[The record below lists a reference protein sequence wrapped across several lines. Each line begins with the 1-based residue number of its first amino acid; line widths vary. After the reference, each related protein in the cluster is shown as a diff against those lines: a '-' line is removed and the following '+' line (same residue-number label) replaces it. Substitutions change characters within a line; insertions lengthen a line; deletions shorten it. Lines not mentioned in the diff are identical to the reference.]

1 MNIFITTW
9 LILRVVA
16 SKNDAQ
22 LLMMR
27 LGIDG
32 FFCGKRK
39 IFLKYYHMD
48 YLSRFYNDQYN
59 KIVTVQAAA
68 RYSYRKY
75 FPYCSWNLHIKIRK
89 YLAKLRAKKQRC
101 SRLATNLLL
110 AKKSTRK
117 WKVYKSNF
125 NKEGES
131 F

>member
-68 RYSYRKY
+68 RYSIRKY
-75 FPYCSWNLHIKIRK
+75 PPLLFLDPKKFRK

>member
-1 MNIFITTW
+1 MMKGTW
-9 LILRVVA
+9 YFHKAIVTILPIDRVVA

-22 LLMMR
+22 LLLMR

-68 RYSYRKY
+68 RYS
-75 FPYCSWNLHIKIRK
+75 F
-89 YLAKLRAKKQRC
+89 
-101 SRLATNLLL
+101 
-110 AKKSTRK
+110 
-117 WKVYKSNF
+117 
-125 NKEGES
+125 
-131 F
+131 